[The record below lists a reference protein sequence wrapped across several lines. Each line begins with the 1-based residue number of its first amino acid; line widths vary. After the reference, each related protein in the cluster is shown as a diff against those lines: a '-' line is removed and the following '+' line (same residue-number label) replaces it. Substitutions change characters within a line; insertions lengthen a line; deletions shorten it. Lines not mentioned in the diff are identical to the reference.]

1 MAIIKKFRIKSFK
14 NINTIIEFENV
25 SLAYGNR
32 LILDNIN
39 FKINEGQIF
48 GMLGP
53 NGVGKSTIFNLIT
66 GLIVPKT
73 GKIKIEGE
81 NVNKF
86 PIYLRTKKFRVGY
99 VPQYGGFFNDL
110 TLHDNLKAIS
120 EIVIENKN
128 YRSERINYLIS
139 KFELDNLKDIKAKFL
154 SGGQKKKLVIALSL
168 LSEPKVLLLDECF
181 AALDV
186 LTIKMLQEIIV
197 NLQNESK
204 ITICICD
211 HQARDLLACV
221 DIAMI
226 LSNGKI
232 IAEDTPSNLVKDIN
246 AKNAYFG
253 NNFKFN

>member
-14 NINTIIEFENV
+14 SVNTIIEFNNV
-25 SLAYGNR
+25 SLSYGNR
-32 LILDNIN
+32 LVLDNLD
-39 FKINEGQIF
+39 FKIHEGQIF

-66 GLIVPKT
+66 GLIQPNN
-73 GKIKIEGE
+73 GKIKITGKD
-81 NVNKF
+81 VTSY
-86 PIYLRTKKFRVGY
+86 PIYLRTKIFKIGY
-99 VPQYGGFFNDL
+99 VPQYGGFFNEL
-110 TLHDNLKAIS
+110 TLHENLKAIS

-139 KFELDNLKDIKAKFL
+139 KFELDNLKEIKAKFL

-197 NLQNESK
+197 NLQSENK

-221 DIAMI
+221 DTAMI

-232 IAEDTPSNLVKDIN
+232 IAKDSPGNLVNNIN
-246 AKNAYFG
+246 AKNAYF
-253 NNFKFN
+253 

>member
-1 MAIIKKFRIKSFK
+1 MAIIKKFRIKSYK
-14 NINTIIEFENV
+14 SVNTIIEFKNV
-25 SLAYGNR
+25 SLSYGNR
-32 LILDNIN
+32 LVLDNLD

-66 GLIVPKT
+66 GLIQPNN
-73 GKIKIEGE
+73 GKIKIIGQDVT
-81 NVNKF
+81 NY
-86 PIYLRTKKFRVGY
+86 PIYLRTKKFRIGY
-99 VPQYGGFFNDL
+99 VPQYGGYFNEL
-110 TLHDNLKAIS
+110 TLHENLKAIS

-128 YRSERINYLIS
+128 YRLERINYLIS
-139 KFELDNLKDIKAKFL
+139 KFELDNLKEIKAKFL

-168 LSEPKVLLLDECF
+168 LSDPKVLLLDECF

-197 NLQNESK
+197 NLQSESK

-221 DIAMI
+221 DVAMI

-232 IAEDTPSNLVKDIN
+232 IAEDSPGNLVNNIN

-253 NNFKFN
+253 DNFKFN

>member
-81 NVNKF
+81 NVTKF
-86 PIYLRTKKFRVGY
+86 PIYLRTKKFKVGY

-154 SGGQKKKLVIALSL
+154 SGGKKKKLVIALSL

>member
-14 NINTIIEFENV
+14 NLNSIIEFQNI
-25 SLAYGNR
+25 SLSYGNR

-66 GLIVPKT
+66 GLINPGT
-73 GKIKIEGE
+73 GKIKIAGE
-81 NVNKF
+81 DVTRY
-86 PIYLRTKKFRVGY
+86 PVYLRTKKYKVGY

-110 TLHDNLKAIS
+110 SLFDNLRAIG
-120 EIVIENKN
+120 EIVIENVN
-128 YRSERINYLIS
+128 YRTERINYLIS

-197 NLQNESK
+197 DLQKENQ

-221 DIAMI
+221 DVAMI

-232 IAEDTPSNLVKDIN
+232 IAEDTPSNLVKNIN
-246 AKNAYFG
+246 ARNAYFG
-253 NNFKFN
+253 ENFKFN

>member
-14 NINTIIEFENV
+14 NINTIIEFNNV
-25 SLAYGNR
+25 SLSYGNR
-32 LILDNIN
+32 LILDNLN

-66 GLIVPKT
+66 GLISPGS
-73 GKIKIEGE
+73 GKIKITGKDVT
-81 NVNKF
+81 NYPV
-86 PIYLRTKKFRVGY
+86 YLRTKNFNVGY

-110 TLHDNLKAIS
+110 SLYDNLKAIG
-120 EIVIENKN
+120 EIVLDNKN
-128 YRSERINYLIS
+128 YRLERINYLIS

-168 LSEPKVLLLDECF
+168 ISEPKVLLLDECF

-197 NLQNESK
+197 NLQQENR
-204 ITICICD
+204 ITVCICD

-221 DIAMI
+221 DVAMI

-232 IAEDTPSNLVKDIN
+232 VAQNSPSNLVKDIN

-253 NNFKFN
+253 DSFKFN

>member
-1 MAIIKKFRIKSFK
+1 MGIVKKFRIKSFK
-14 NINTIIEFENV
+14 KKNSIIEFDKV
-25 SLAYGNR
+25 SLSFGNR
-32 LILDNIN
+32 LILDNIS

-66 GLIVPKT
+66 GLVTPKL
-73 GKIKIEGE
+73 GKIMINGE
-81 NVNKF
+81 DVTNY
-86 PIYLRTKKFRVGY
+86 PIYLRTKKFKVGY
-99 VPQYGGFFNDL
+99 VPQYGGFFSDL
-110 TLHDNLKAIS
+110 TLQDNLKAIS
-120 EIVIENKN
+120 EIVIDD
-128 YRSERINYLIS
+128 INLRKEKIDYLLS
-139 KFELDNLKDIKAKFL
+139 KFELENVKNIKAKFL

-197 NLQNESK
+197 NLQYENK

-221 DIAMI
+221 DVAMI
-226 LSNGKI
+226 LSNCKI
-232 IAEDTPSNLVKDIN
+232 VAQDTPSNLVKNIN

-253 NNFKFN
+253 DSFKFN